1 MNDVVEM
8 YTIVKKAILL
18 SRKGYVIL
26 IKSDKDF
33 WVTLYFK
40 VT

>member
-8 YTIVKKAILL
+8 YTIVEKAILL

-26 IKSDKDF
+26 IKSDIDF
-33 WVTLYFK
+33 
-40 VT
+40 